1 MADVS
6 MTVGTDVAEMD
17 FTPAFTAAEARQIE
31 AVNDSTGKARRL
43 ALELLTTA
51 ARRQE
56 VAQQIRA
63 AGGEAL
69 AVPTDM
75 MVPAQIDALLAKTLA
90 AWRETYVYFKHEDE
104 ARGPEFARRFI
115 ELL

>member
-43 ALELLTTA
+43 ALELLTMSRDDLIKVIKSDPEA
-51 ARRQE
+51 ATGMVDVLTFGMERNQIIQE
-56 VAQQIRA
+56 QLQ
-63 AGGEAL
+63 AG
-69 AVPTDM
+69 
-75 MVPAQIDALLAKTLA
+75 
-90 AWRETYVYFKHEDE
+90 
-104 ARGPEFARRFI
+104 FAR
-115 ELL
+115 LCAADAHLG